1 MMCTMH
7 DDENVS
13 RAVTGFSWIRGILF
27 EKCVSRA
34 CVSEEVE
41 FMERM
46 SKGRLFQ
53 TVGPVKEK
61 DLSPK
66 VFLFVVGTR
75 SVKLSEDERS

>member
-1 MMCTMH
+1 MCFK
-7 DDENVS
+7 S
-13 RAVTGFSWIRGILF
+13 L
-27 EKCVSRA
+27 
-34 CVSEEVE
+34 SECRVE

-66 VFLFVVGTR
+66 VFLFVIGAR
-75 SVKLSEDERS
+75 SVKLSEDDRN